1 MPKRQYD
8 AVGRGEPVPGDLL
21 VKPKRRRKGT
31 KFTAPK
37 KRPNPKQVQLQREL
51 VLLAYSIGLPLQ
63 LLVKCLVD
71 IFGPK
76 NVFGVIAEVEV
87 VAVSPDGKRA
97 TVKVVRWR
105 PETLHKTLVFCNG
118 AELQQYLETAVS
130 RTAELDLPAASLFFQ
145 GVLGVIPHDP
155 PLKPPHATFV
165 KPLTVSLNLDH
176 PSVPW
181 AREMYGLL
189 RNSGEIFE
197 SCDVLK
203 LVLRYLGPDIPEG
216 LHHVLSDR
224 SDARPLPQYV
234 P

>member
-1 MPKRQYD
+1 M
-8 AVGRGEPVPGDLL
+8 
-21 VKPKRRRKGT
+21 
-31 KFTAPK
+31 
-37 KRPNPKQVQLQREL
+37 EL
-51 VLLAYSIGLPLQ
+51 VLLAYSTGLPLQ
-63 LLVKCLVD
+63 LLVKCVVNV
-71 IFGPK
+71 FGPK
-76 NVFGVIAEVEV
+76 KVFGVLAEVEV

-118 AELQQYLETAVS
+118 AELQHYLETAVS
-130 RTAELDLPAASLFFQ
+130 RTAELTLPAGSLFFQ
-145 GVLGVIPHDP
+145 GILGVMSHSP

-165 KPLTVSLNLDH
+165 RPLTVSLNLDH

-181 AREMYGLL
+181 AQEMYGLL

-197 SCDVLK
+197 SSDLLK

-216 LHHVLSDR
+216 LHHFLSDR
-224 SDARPLPQYV
+224 SDARPIPPYV